1 MKKRVIEFILLT
13 VLAVIFLSGCKK
25 NVGTPEDNPVV
36 EEDEESA
43 EPETDYLYGYCCA
56 DLTDP
61 FYMALKDAVGA
72 QAEQNKGHFIV
83 RDAGNV
89 FPGSGARAAPD
100 QAL

>member
-43 EPETDYLYGYCCA
+43 EPETFSSVSVTVIA
-56 DLTDP
+56 S
-61 FYMALKDAVGA
+61 FS
-72 QAEQNKGHFIV
+72 FI
-83 RDAGNV
+83 
-89 FPGSGARAAPD
+89 
-100 QAL
+100 